1 MAKEKKHSTNDLLFP
16 IIFILSLLPFI
27 TRLLIYDCSL
37 SSYSWFPKNGIS
49 SDFFTYY
56 KGYTLIIIAVLCA
69 FILPV
74 YLLVKSGSRKQI
86 KQFIPLLIYFVFV
99 SLSTIF
105 SDYRS
110 IALSGTNGH
119 FEGFYVLL
127 AYMILFLYSYFISD
141 MKKDIRWILISL
153 VFTSVGMCVIG
164 FCQIFQQD
172 PIQWDFVQKLVMSA
186 DNYNNYAGSLR
197 TFFTTNA
204 VSLTLANPNYA
215 STFLAMLISFF
226 SVYLICVPD
235 KKKKIALAGL
245 LLGLF
250 SILFMT
256 LSRGGLLAVIVSL
269 LVLLFILR
277 KELLRR
283 KKGLLVS
290 ILLLFVIY
298 LLFDV
303 VNSFQYT
310 RKIVA
315 TLQSFKG
322 TTKEENLGQIITG
335 TDSISLTYQH
345 ETVNVSFQNTSPQTT
360 LHFEDAKHN
369 SQDAYFDT
377 TTGKLDVTPFDK
389 LTFAL
394 SKDATASFINISIDG
409 TVWPFCYTKVDG
421 YQYYNYFERL
431 EKLEKIPAIGFKG
444 HENLASNR
452 AYIWSRT
459 FPLLKDSILIGS
471 GPDTFPI
478 VFPQNDRV
486 GKLYNCKYVY
496 SIVEKAHSLYL
507 QIATQTGVLS
517 LLAFLVFYGIY
528 LVQTLRVLKDFST
541 NSPLHV
547 FALACLLL
555 TISYMTSSL
564 FNDSVIQ
571 TSPMFWVML
580 GLGFSA
586 NAELGKNEFVKTK

>member
-1 MAKEKKHSTNDLLFP
+1 MAKEKKYSTNDLLFP
-16 IIFILSLLPFI
+16 IIFILSLLPFV

-56 KGYTLIIIAVLCA
+56 KGVALIIIAVLCT
-69 FILPV
+69 FILPIS
-74 YLLVKSGSRKQI
+74 LLVKSCSKKQI

-105 SDYRS
+105 SDYKA

-119 FEGFYVLL
+119 FEGFYVLM
-127 AYMILFLYSYFISD
+127 AYMILCLYSYFVSD
-141 MKKDIRWILISL
+141 IKKDTRLILISL
-153 VFTSVGMCVIG
+153 VFTSIGMCVIG
-164 FCQIFQQD
+164 FCQIFLQD
-172 PIQWDFVQKLVMSA
+172 PIQWDFIQKLVMSA
-186 DNYNNYAGSLR
+186 DNYKNYAGSLH

-226 SVYLICVPD
+226 SIYLISIPD
-235 KKKKIALAGL
+235 KKKKIALAVL

-256 LSRGGLLAVIVSL
+256 LSRAGLLAVFVSL

-277 KELLRR
+277 KELLHH
-283 KKGLLVS
+283 KKGLLIS
-290 ILLLFVIY
+290 IFILFTIY
-298 LLFDV
+298 ILFDA
-303 VNSFQYT
+303 VNSFQYSK
-310 RKIVA
+310 KIVA
-315 TLQSFKG
+315 TFQSLKG
-322 TTKEENLGQIITG
+322 TTKEENLEQIITG
-335 TDSISLTYQH
+335 SDSIRLTYQQ
-345 ETVNVSFQNTSPQTT
+345 ETINVSFQNTATQTT

-369 SQDAYFDT
+369 SQDVYYNS
-377 TTGKLDVTPFDK
+377 TTGKLDITPFDK
-389 LTFAL
+389 LTFQV
-394 SKDATASFINISIDG
+394 SKDATTSFINITIDG
-409 TVWPFCYTKVDG
+409 TIWSFCYTKNDG
-421 YQYYNYFERL
+421 YNYFNYFERL
-431 EKLEKIPAIGFKG
+431 EKLNKIPTLGFKG

-459 FPLLKDSILIGS
+459 LPLLKNSIVIGS

-478 VFPQNDRV
+478 VYPQNDRV

-517 LLAFLVFYGIY
+517 LVAFLIFYGIY
-528 LVQTLRVLKDFST
+528 LVQTLRSLKNFST
-541 NSPLHV
+541 SSPLHV

-555 TISYMTSSL
+555 TISYMTSGL

-580 GLGFSA
+580 GLGFST
-586 NAELGKNEFVKTK
+586 NAELGKKK